1 MANACLEALSLKP
14 NGTYVDVTFGGGGHS
29 RLILNQLGPEG
40 KLFAFDQ
47 DSDAA
52 ANAPDDPRLTFI
64 PANFSHIRRFL
75 RLHNA
80 LPVDGI
86 LADLGVSSHQIDAP
100 ERGFSFRFDA
110 PLDMRMDQN
119 HGVDAATLLNEIEE
133 YALTQI
139 LKQYGELNNAHKLSR
154 MIMVARNKSAI
165 KTTFDLKR
173 ALEPVLPRDQQSK
186 FLAKVFQAIRIEVN
200 QEMKVLED
208 FLHQSVSCLKTGGR
222 LVVLAYHSLED
233 RPVKNFL
240 RSGNTEGLETKDFF
254 GNLLRPF
261 TPITAKAGKADEFE
275 IQQNSRARSARLRIG
290 ERNA

>member
-47 DSDAA
+47 DADAA

-119 HGVDAATLLNEIEE
+119 HVVDAATLLNEIEE

-208 FLHQSVSCLKTGGR
+208 FLHQSVSCLKPGGR

-254 GNLLRPF
+254 GNILRPF